1 MTTKPLICIALCSVL
16 HLSLFAQWQ
25 AVNTGLPNTL
35 SHYTMSTPSKDV
47 VWTTLIDW
55 GTDYN
60 IDATNGNFLIR
71 TTNGG
76 VSWQRSAV
84 YPTSPAELATN
95 VYAFDGLNAFVGTV
109 DFNSGAAYLYRTTN
123 GGASWT
129 VLNEANNGISFEP
142 FGFIDD
148 IRFFDAQNGIV
159 IGDPDATGRF
169 VIYTTRDGGNHWV
182 RNNTA
187 PQVIAPNE
195 IGIIGGAA
203 FITPNTYFF
212 TTNPQNRL
220 FKSDDRG
227 LTFREIV
234 TPYRLDTTRQAGFV
248 GINFWDDRNGIAYT
262 NYNPLQPGGAI
273 GTEPNAI
280 RTTDGGETW
289 QLISGNSAAI
299 DSKGTGS
306 PVPGADSIFAIGHY
320 NRGVTTTTNFGQN
333 FTVDTMPKSSWVTFT
348 SPTEGWAAGF
358 LLGGIQGKMFKFT
371 GNLSPSTMRNV
382 TVRVDMTGQ
391 TVSSN
396 GVYFTSDYHSW
407 RPNAVRMTAIGNNV
421 YQATMKVPRNTTLRY
436 KFMNGNSWGQ
446 NESVPE
452 GCGSRN
458 TSGSFDRSLTVGQW
472 DMAVPAVCFNS
483 CISCGDTRPT
493 GAFFCERG
501 AGQCEIFDW
510 YGDGKVGLKSINWR
524 TRANFSGGT
533 EGGDDDA
540 ALTGFWGGYT
550 NHGGGRAILIKDKT
564 DIVYT
569 FDKKTIGT
577 HDITMWLYVP
587 KDREARLTLLADGNN
602 INSGIGDVMLHT
614 NRTAWNVDNSYKTYP
629 QNKWI
634 EVRMRFDF
642 NFKRWTVS
650 IDGKEIY
657 AANAPN
663 LSSIGGIEFRTAS
676 SNTEYLVDDITIRR
690 IDLVEPIGEEQK
702 PSKKISFGVYP
713 NPTNDDL
720 TVAYELKTAGTLTLT
735 LTDVSGHMLIQKQT
749 PSVKTGTETFLLK
762 DLPKGAYFLRLIS
775 ADEIRTE
782 KVIKY

>member
-1 MTTKPLICIALCSVL
+1 M
-16 HLSLFAQWQ
+16 
-25 AVNTGLPNTL
+25 
-35 SHYTMSTPSKDV
+35 
-47 VWTTLIDW
+47 
-55 GTDYN
+55 
-60 IDATNGNFLIR
+60 
-71 TTNGG
+71 
-76 VSWQRSAV
+76 
-84 YPTSPAELATN
+84 
-95 VYAFDGLNAFVGTV
+95 
-109 DFNSGAAYLYRTTN
+109 
-123 GGASWT
+123 
-129 VLNEANNGISFEP
+129 
-142 FGFIDD
+142 
-148 IRFFDAQNGIV
+148 
-159 IGDPDATGRF
+159 
-169 VIYTTRDGGNHWV
+169 
-182 RNNTA
+182 
-187 PQVIAPNE
+187 
-195 IGIIGGAA
+195 
-203 FITPNTYFF
+203 
-212 TTNPQNRL
+212 
-220 FKSDDRG
+220 
-227 LTFREIV
+227 
-234 TPYRLDTTRQAGFV
+234 
-248 GINFWDDRNGIAYT
+248 
-262 NYNPLQPGGAI
+262 
-273 GTEPNAI
+273 
-280 RTTDGGETW
+280 
-289 QLISGNSAAI
+289 
-299 DSKGTGS
+299 
-306 PVPGADSIFAIGHY
+306 
-320 NRGVTTTTNFGQN
+320 
-333 FTVDTMPKSSWVTFT
+333 
-348 SPTEGWAAGF
+348 
-358 LLGGIQGKMFKFT
+358 
-371 GNLSPSTMRNV
+371 
-382 TVRVDMTGQ
+382 
-391 TVSSN
+391 
-396 GVYFTSDYHSW
+396 
-407 RPNAVRMTAIGNNV
+407 
-421 YQATMKVPRNTTLRY
+421 
-436 KFMNGNSWGQ
+436 
-446 NESVPE
+446 
-452 GCGSRN
+452 
-458 TSGSFDRSLTVGQW
+458 
-472 DMAVPAVCFNS
+472 
-483 CISCGDTRPT
+483 
-493 GAFFCERG
+493 
-501 AGQCEIFDW
+501 
-510 YGDGKVGLKSINWR
+510 GLKSINWR
-524 TRANFSGGT
+524 TRVNFSGGT